1 MDNLRM
7 RFVMSRRVRCCF
19 LQLIVLQN
27 DSFWAR
33 LNKNKTT
40 VKLLKNSF
48 KFA

>member
-1 MDNLRM
+1 MNNLRM
-7 RFVMSRRVRCCF
+7 RFAMSKRVRCCF
-19 LQLIVLQN
+19 GQLVVLQN
-27 DSFWAR
+27 DSFWVR